1 MYLHQFATELDFL
14 GVNHHP
20 EIVGW
25 VRGVTKN
32 AQNHVYKYRIIKCSL
47 GYKGSYSGFAQDA
60 DTS

>member
-25 VRGVTKN
+25 VRGVIN
-32 AQNHVYKYRIIKCSL
+32 IM
-47 GYKGSYSGFAQDA
+47 
-60 DTS
+60 